1 MSQDTT
7 PATVIE
13 PIDREGLIRL
23 SEKGKANPTATRTLK
38 VKTVLEKKFRHLNF
52 IRDLAV
58 HVIDEPPGLLGD
70 DTAPNPSEAVLAALG
85 SCISVG
91 IHANAVMRKIQLTR
105 IELELEGDINITA
118 VWGTGDLS
126 EEKLVGF
133 SAVRVKVHLEGDAPR
148 EELDALIAHSDRWSP
163 VANTLRMPVDVQV
176 RPA

>member
-23 SEKGKANPTATRTLK
+23 SEKGKA
-38 VKTVLEKKFRHLNF
+38 
-52 IRDLAV
+52 
-58 HVIDEPPGLLGD
+58 
-70 DTAPNPSEAVLAALG
+70 
-85 SCISVG
+85 
-91 IHANAVMRKIQLTR
+91 
-105 IELELEGDINITA
+105 
-118 VWGTGDLS
+118 
-126 EEKLVGF
+126 
-133 SAVRVKVHLEGDAPR
+133 KVHLEGDAPR